1 MTEETGEGGPSRKM
15 MEENKDGDPSKKLG
29 EEKKDGRLTCWQRA
43 KNFFAV
49 TKPDATPLEW
59 SIVMVSLIG
68 LVRETHF

>member
-1 MTEETGEGGPSRKM
+1 MIEETKEGDPSRKM
-15 MEENKDGDPSKKLG
+15 EEDKDGDPSKKLG
-29 EEKKDGRLTCWQRA
+29 EEKKDSGLTCWQRT

-59 SIVMVSLIG
+59 SIVMVTLIG

>member
-1 MTEETGEGGPSRKM
+1 MIEEKREGDPSRKM
-15 MEENKDGDPSKKLG
+15 VEEN
-29 EEKKDGRLTCWQRA
+29 KDGRLTCWQRG

-59 SIVMVSLIG
+59 SIVMVTLIG